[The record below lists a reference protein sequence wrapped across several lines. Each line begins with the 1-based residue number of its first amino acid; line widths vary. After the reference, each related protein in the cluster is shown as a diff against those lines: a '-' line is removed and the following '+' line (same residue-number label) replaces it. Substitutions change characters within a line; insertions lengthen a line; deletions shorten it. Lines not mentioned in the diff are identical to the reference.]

1 MVSKSSSSIEKISR
15 TLRRTDGAGV
25 TFGEVVYQPGG
36 SYGPRLQGD
45 WQLVAVLE
53 GEASVQVG
61 AREFVIHKGEVAL
74 LHPGHQEFFRFSA
87 GRRTHHSWCAV
98 SPQLPPAALALA
110 EMPALAAQALT
121 PRLAALFE
129 MALAISERE
138 AQDAPL
144 MVQALGLA
152 ALAEHARATR
162 RVAAPLRRGD
172 EVPAA
177 LQHALDWI
185 GQRYAEP
192 MDAPGLAK
200 LAGVSPA
207 QLTKLFRRHL
217 GTTPMRAVWEARTR
231 AGVRLLRDSG
241 LSVGEIA
248 HRCGFQTTFHFS
260 RWVRAMESL
269 SPGQVRAQAWA
280 GLPPTGG

>member
-1 MVSKSSSSIEKISR
+1 MAAKSSSSIEKISR
-15 TLRRTDGAGV
+15 TLRRTDVAGV

-36 SYGPRLQGD
+36 SYGPRPRGD
-45 WQLVAVLE
+45 LQLVVVLE
-53 GEASVQVG
+53 GEARVQVDG
-61 AREFVIHKGEVAL
+61 REFLIRKGEVAL
-74 LHPGHQEFFRFSA
+74 LQPGHEEFYRFA
-87 GRRTHHSWCAV
+87 ADRRTHHSWCAV
-98 SPQLPPAALALA
+98 APQLPPAALALA
-110 EMPALAAQALT
+110 VLPALAAQALT

-129 MALAISERE
+129 MALAVSERE
-138 AQDAPL
+138 ALDAPS
-144 MVQALGLA
+144 MVQALALA
-152 ALAEHARATR
+152 ALAEHARAAR
-162 RVAAPLRRGD
+162 RGVTSLRRGD

-185 GQRYAEP
+185 GQHHAEP
-192 MDAPGLAK
+192 MDAPGLAR

-248 HRCGFQTTFHFS
+248 HRCGFQTPFHFS
-260 RWVRAMESL
+260 RWVRAMEAL

-280 GLPPTGG
+280 GADG